1 MPLSFPPPA
10 LRHRKYR
17 MLWFGQL
24 VSIAGT
30 QMQFAAIL
38 WHVNELTGQPIA
50 LGGVGLAR
58 LIPVVVFSLVAG
70 ALADVVNRR
79 RLMLVTQTLLT
90 LLAALLGWLT
100 MTGRDS
106 VWAIYAITAAGAAV
120 SAFDLPARQSI
131 IPNLVPR
138 EHLTNAFSLGSIAF
152 QTGAIL
158 GPAIGGWILAG
169 PGIAWVYW
177 INAASFLAVIAALI
191 RMGPIPQEVDRSS
204 NAGVSRKAIGEGLR
218 FIRNQPIVL
227 SSMLLDFFATFFSS
241 ATALLPIFAKDIL
254 RVGAVGYG
262 WLVSAQAV
270 GAGSMALVLAFV
282 GQVRRQGRV
291 LLGAVALFG
300 AATVVFGL
308 SRSFWWTFAALV
320 VAGASDNVSTIIR
333 NTVRQ
338 IRTPDFLRGRVISV
352 TQIFFMGG
360 PQLGELEAGLVAQWL
375 GAPLSVITGGLGCL
389 VAVAWVARRW
399 PQMWNYKGDEPVEA

>member
-10 LRHRKYR
+10 LRHRR
-17 MLWFGQL
+17 FRLLWLGLL

-79 RLMLVTQTLLT
+79 RLILVTQTLLT

-100 MTGRDS
+100 LIGRDS
-106 VWAIYAITAAGAAV
+106 VWAIYAITAVGAAV

-152 QTGAIL
+152 QTGSIL
-158 GPAIGGWILAG
+158 GPAIGGWVLAG

-177 INAASFLAVIAALI
+177 INAASFLAVIGALI
-191 RMGPIPQEVDRSS
+191 GMGPIPQEVDRSRP
-204 NAGVSRKAIGEGLR
+204 GISRQAIGEGLR

-241 ATALLPIFAKDIL
+241 ATALLPIFAKDVL

-270 GAGSMALVLAFV
+270 GAGSMALVLSTV
-282 GQVRRQGRV
+282 GQIRRQGRV

-300 AATVVFGL
+300 VATVVFGL
-308 SRSFWWTFAALV
+308 SRSFSWTFAALV

-333 NTVRQ
+333 NTARQ

-375 GAPLSVITGGLGCL
+375 GAPLSVISGGVGCL
-389 VAVAWVARRW
+389 LAVAWVARHW
-399 PQMWNYKGDEPVEA
+399 PQMWHYNGDEPLEV